1 MLLGS
6 DSRTMTWIAVI
17 LLSTLVVFG
26 AIDTAQ
32 RFVWASHLHAKG
44 IPIKGKVIDGAKTGA
59 EGTGLREVILGER
72 FVQVSWL
79 EGKEMHE
86 SAMQVQGHVSK
97 GDEVALLADPADRS
111 KAGVVDRLAP
121 AWQFAGLSTLLGAI
135 FVLWL
140 VRSMRVTRQGLPPNT
155 VPTAEA
161 T

>member
-1 MLLGS
+1 MLSMERQIGA
-6 DSRTMTWIAVI
+6 WIAVF
-17 LLSTLVVFG
+17 LFSTLVVFG
-26 AIDTAQ
+26 AIETGVK
-32 RFVWASHLHAKG
+32 FVRASHLHTKG
-44 IPIKGKVIDGAKTGA
+44 IPIKGKVVGSAKTGA

-86 SAMQVQGHVSK
+86 SAMHVQRHVNN
-97 GDEVALLADPADRS
+97 GDEVALLVDPADRS